1 MSEAQ
6 PRVKAG
12 LWVKMALRMGDREGA
27 PGVVLR
33 RGDPDSGAVLVVLR
47 SREGLCVLSQ
57 TRTPEGALAWL
68 RATGPSPVDDAA
80 ADTYVARQV
89 RYDPDLWVLEFEA
102 PDLMPPF
109 DAKIL

>member
-12 LWVKMALRMGDREGA
+12 IWVKMALRMGDREGR

-47 SREGLCVLSQ
+47 GREGLCVLSQ

-68 RATGPSPVDDAA
+68 RATGAAPVDDAA
-80 ADTYVARQV
+80 VDAYVARQL
-89 RYDPDLWVLEFEA
+89 RYDPDLWVLEFDA
-102 PDLMPPF
+102 PALRPPF
-109 DAKIL
+109 EAKIV